1 MLKYIYLFFF
11 SFWELKNIFQA
22 FTVKGCLWKVGKYVH
37 SKKFMLA
44 AKTKQS
50 IIVGLIFIFMIEDEE
65 TVSSS
70 SSILELYKNIYL
82 VWQYVEINIGLS

>member
-50 IIVGLIFIFMIEDEE
+50 IIVGLIFIFMIED
-65 TVSSS
+65 TW
-70 SSILELYKNIYL
+70 SILELYKNIYL